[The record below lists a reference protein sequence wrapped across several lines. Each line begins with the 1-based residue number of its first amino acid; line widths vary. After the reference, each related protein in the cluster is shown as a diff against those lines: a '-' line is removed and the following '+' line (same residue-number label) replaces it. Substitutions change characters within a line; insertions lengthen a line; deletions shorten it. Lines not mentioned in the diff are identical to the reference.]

1 MRGLPATPRV
11 AGSWIR
17 AKRGRAQRAREW
29 GPGGLDPTGRGDVVP
44 SLNRSAAL
52 FDIDG
57 TLLSV
62 NSAPLYARYL
72 RRHGQARRRD
82 LLLTAFY
89 LLQYKLNLL
98 DIERAA
104 ERAGGFIAGQR
115 EEDVAA
121 LAERWYEEMVR
132 AYLVPQMRDVVEEHR
147 AQGHVLALLSS
158 STPYLAAPLAAEFG
172 IAHILVN
179 RLEVVDGRFTGRA
192 LLPLCY
198 GRGKIHWANRFA
210 EEQQIDLD
218 ASYFYTDSV
227 TDLPMLEKV
236 GHPRVVNPDRLL
248 RREARRRGWP
258 TLDFAAVGEK
268 TLAAG
273 AARV

>member
-1 MRGLPATPRV
+1 MRT
-11 AGSWIR
+11 
-17 AKRGRAQRAREW
+17 
-29 GPGGLDPTGRGDVVP
+29 P
-44 SLNRSAAL
+44 SLDKPRPAAL

-82 LLLTAFY
+82 LLRTAFY

-104 ERAGGFIAGQR
+104 ERAGGFIAGQV

-121 LAERWYEEMVR
+121 FCRRWYDEIVR
-132 AYLVPQMRDVVEEHR
+132 AYVVPQMRAVVEEHR
-147 AQGHVLALLSS
+147 AQGHVLAVLSS
-158 STPYLAAPLAAEFG
+158 STAYLAAPLAAEFG
-172 IAHILVN
+172 IPNLLVT

-198 GRGKIHWANRFA
+198 GRGKLHWANRFA
-210 EEQQIDLD
+210 EEQGVDLE

-227 TDLPMLEKV
+227 TDLPVLEKV

-258 TLDFAAVGEK
+258 TLDFSAAAEK
-268 TLAAG
+268 TLAAD
-273 AARV
+273 AAGV